1 MATATTLRVG
11 FVPEHFST
19 PLHFAQTHSFFTRH
33 NLAITLIPFPSGTGH
48 MIKSLA
54 SHELDLAIGLT
65 EGWIAALGNGAPD
78 FRLIGNYVKSPL
90 CWAISA
96 GAQQTKVN
104 AVEDLKGGRL
114 GVSRVGSGSY
124 VMGFVLAEERGW
136 LEGGREPFE
145 FVALDTFK
153 GLRDGVNG
161 GKAEAFMWEVFTTKK
176 YYDNNEIRQI
186 GEIYTPWPSWHIVSH
201 SDLLHTNPAAVSE
214 FLQAVNEGIEY
225 FNVHY
230 DEAVEYIST
239 QLDYSAEDAR
249 AWLGTVEFADDVRV
263 VEQKIVEKTVDIL
276 TKAGVVKGSVRP
288 AEMVVRV

>member
-1 MATATTLRVG
+1 
-11 FVPEHFST
+11 
-19 PLHFAQTHSFFTRH
+19 
-33 NLAITLIPFPSGTGH
+33 
-48 MIKSLA
+48 
-54 SHELDLAIGLT
+54 
-65 EGWIAALGNGAPD
+65 
-78 FRLIGNYVKSPL
+78 
-90 CWAISA
+90 
-96 GAQQTKVN
+96 
-104 AVEDLKGGRL
+104 
-114 GVSRVGSGSY
+114 
-124 VMGFVLAEERGW
+124 
-136 LEGGREPFE
+136 
-145 FVALDTFK
+145 
-153 GLRDGVNG
+153 
-161 GKAEAFMWEVFTTKK
+161 
-176 YYDNNEIRQI
+176 
-186 GEIYTPWPSWHIVSH
+186 VSH